1 MISQEKLKLMIDLA
15 KYEKNEGHHN
25 EIVNS
30 YFKVDYLSKGLL
42 GSFFAYSLCYFVFFV
57 LVVLYNFEELVSNP
71 NIMDVVARFKPY
83 LRYYVYGLVIYEFIT
98 AVVVNI
104 KYNYAKRSQKIETA
118 KLKRLEKRYEIEDK
132 TKQLAREGE
141 A

>member
-42 GSFFAYSLCYFVFFV
+42 GSFFAFGLLYFVFLF
-57 LVVLYNFEELVSNP
+57 L
-71 NIMDVVARFKPY
+71 
-83 LRYYVYGLVIYEFIT
+83 
-98 AVVVNI
+98 
-104 KYNYAKRSQKIETA
+104 
-118 KLKRLEKRYEIEDK
+118 
-132 TKQLAREGE
+132 
-141 A
+141 